1 MEPFAFDV
9 AGLRY
14 TLDELPSP
22 SSSKTVVSVSLC
34 EEAPAQ
40 PGASSASSVPAAA
53 AQALVDRVDLF
64 SFGSRRRFAQLVAG
78 QFGRGPDAVLGQLA
92 AVLDA
97 AARARAEAESP
108 EPV

>member
-40 PGASSASSVPAAA
+40 PGASSASSPSPR
-53 AQALVDRVDLF
+53 LVDRVDLF